1 MLEDGSERAVHAGR
15 HVPGPLHCSFLY
27 PVDLLA
33 GWISFGLARFML
45 LALKRRVLW
54 LEYGLKLKE
63 PPMEDDHGHG
73 L

>member
-1 MLEDGSERAVHAGR
+1 MAAKELYMLVDVSQD
-15 HVPGPLHCSFLY
+15 CSFLY
-27 PVDLLA
+27 PVELLA
-33 GWISFGLARFML
+33 GWISLGLVRFML

-63 PPMEDDHGHG
+63 PSTEDDHGHG